1 MSLVEWLLNN
11 LKNREASPRDWKQFT
26 QKDGYIVAKGN
37 KIFEI
42 LSEIT
47 SRSSE
52 KNANLSLKELPN
64 FSKSKIKMKI
74 QYEEEKGKNS
84 LTSTQV
90 DSSGFFEGF
99 LSDEKVSSRLTNVT
113 QRNIKIWKE
122 ILSDAVKDLISKS
135 NNKLMLEELL
145 SAFETLNWI
154 NEMIVKEVL
163 LNRAQGK
170 GISLY

>member
-113 QRNIKIWKE
+113 AFFLI
-122 ILSDAVKDLISKS
+122 ILL
-135 NNKLMLEELL
+135 
-145 SAFETLNWI
+145 
-154 NEMIVKEVL
+154 
-163 LNRAQGK
+163 
-170 GISLY
+170 